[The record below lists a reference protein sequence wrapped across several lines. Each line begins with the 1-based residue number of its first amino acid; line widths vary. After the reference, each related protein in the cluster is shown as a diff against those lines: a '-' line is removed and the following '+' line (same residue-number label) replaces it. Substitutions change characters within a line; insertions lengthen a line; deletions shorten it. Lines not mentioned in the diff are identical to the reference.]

1 MCMASYKLR
10 MGCQHNYEKKECSK
24 CIQCSSL
31 AGESPVVRCASSL
44 GTVTYHK
51 AKRSTE
57 QCQPQPTPF
66 LRQVVKGCFHEEGGR
81 DREYLCR
88 SVIVSQC
95 AVQVRHILVNR
106 KRYIYIFFLKKHIS
120 PTSLPYAVA
129 RTPPTPAPTIT
140 SAGSNAAIDGMAAA
154 RIAPRVDSNIESKTT
169 LLLPSPSPK
178 QPDPPSAAAPKKL
191 APTPMPP

>member
-1 MCMASYKLR
+1 MVPVSEERVCNPERRGHSLGVCMASYKLR

-106 KRYIYIFFLKKHIS
+106 KRYIYIFFKKTYIADVFAIRS
-120 PTSLPYAVA
+120 CTY
-129 RTPPTPAPTIT
+129 PAHPG
-140 SAGSNAAIDGMAAA
+140 ANDYKCWQQCGD
-154 RIAPRVDSNIESKTT
+154 
-169 LLLPSPSPK
+169 
-178 QPDPPSAAAPKKL
+178 
-191 APTPMPP
+191 